1 MSVKYSLLMPFHKRA
16 QQLAVTLSSF
26 LHLYRRNDYEVLIG
40 EDYKNL
46 MDQMEHQALTKV
58 LGNFSSLLNVQSII
72 TGTGNSWNPSLAFNE
87 LASRARGRFLIITNP
102 ECMHE
107 TDILTGLDQAFEQNP
122 DQYVVCACRIPTR
135 QWYQH
140 SVHRPVRVHF
150 CSALSKE
157 VYNRIGGFDEEY
169 AKGVCF
175 EDDDF
180 RNTIISNGIPIV
192 QRDDLIVMHQSHCKS
207 KPENYAALHSI
218 NKIYFNRKWGTKSFR
233 AERITVEPFQ
243 SKLG

>member
-40 EDYKNL
+40 EDYKNM
-46 MDQMEHQALTKV
+46 MDQIEHHALVRV
-58 LGNFSSLLNVQSII
+58 LGNFSSVLNIQTII
-72 TGTGNSWNPSLAFNE
+72 TGTANCWNPSSAFNE
-87 LASRARGRFLIITNP
+87 LASRAQGQFLIITNP
-102 ECMHE
+102 ECLHE
-107 TDILTGLDQAFEQNP
+107 TDVLAGLDQAFEQDS

-140 SVHRPVRVHF
+140 SVHRSVKVHF

-157 VYNRIGGFDEEY
+157 LYNRIGGFDEEY

-180 RNTIISNGIPIV
+180 RNTIISNGVRIV
-192 QRDDLIVMHQSHCKS
+192 ERDDLVVMHQAHSKS
-207 KPENYAALHSI
+207 KPSDYAKLHVV
-218 NKIYFNRKWGTKSFR
+218 NKRYFDRKWGSRAFR
-233 AERITVEPFQ
+233 AECLTVEPFQ
-243 SKLG
+243 SKLD